1 MALRFAGRI
10 VRTHGTEGRVVLGDC
25 VAGFLGFPAGAVVHI
40 GYSSAFA
47 KPFTVQESAEH
58 GSGRFSLRL
67 QGISSP
73 EAASLLKEMGVFA
86 DEELMRERA
95 GSAYFPDEIIGCRVV
110 NRDTGETLGHITD
123 VWDMPAN
130 AVWVVDYNGKELPI
144 PVIDDIVKH
153 VNIARKTVSVY
164 VMPGLLEIVDGAP
177 NDEHD
182 DENGDKR
189 DKQK

>member
-25 VAGFLGFPAGAVVHI
+25 VANFVGFPPDAFIHV
-40 GYSSAFA
+40 GYSATFA
-47 KPFTVQESAEH
+47 KQYSVKESAEH
-58 GSGRFSLRL
+58 GSGRFSLL
-67 QGISSP
+67 LHGISSP

-86 DEELMRERA
+86 EETMLREQTETQ
-95 GSAYFPDEIIGCRVV
+95 YFNDEIIGCRVV
-110 NRDTGETLGHITD
+110 NRDTGETIGIITD

-153 VNIARKTVSVY
+153 INIARKTVSIY
-164 VMPGLLEIVDGAP
+164 VMPGLLEIVDGSP
-177 NDEHD
+177 NDEQTT
-182 DENGDKR
+182 EKEV
-189 DKQK
+189 